1 MYVPPQKVWFLNRF
15 DLKTEIPVHFAHFGM
30 ELGMVFEGTMQ
41 DLDLV
46 YECICHILI
55 PNE

>member
-41 DLDLV
+41 V